1 VRADQQQ
8 EDLDEQEEEM
18 DADQQD
24 LVDEYQ

>member
-1 VRADQQQ
+1 MRADQQQ

>member
-1 VRADQQQ
+1 VRAEQQQ